1 MELSSKQ
8 STEELQNDKASNE
21 IETPKKRYISPEK
34 RQQIIDELRLLPK
47 KMHISKNY

>member
-21 IETPKKRYISPEK
+21 IETPEKRHISPEEIQK
-34 RQQIIDELRLLPK
+34 IIDELRLVPK
-47 KMHISKNY
+47 KDVYF